1 MAKFFINRPI
11 FAIVLGLVIMIAG
24 GLCIPSLPVA
34 QFPQITPP
42 TVEVEINYPGANA
55 EEVEKSIA
63 AVVEPEVNGAEN
75 MIYFSSK
82 SSNDGRYLLLCTF
95 AVGTDLDLANVDINN
110 RVNKASPKLPPEAV
124 AAGISIKKKSPDML
138 LVVSLYSPDR
148 TYDETYLSNYASI
161 NLVDAIARTPGV
173 GSTMIIGQR
182 DYAMRL
188 WVRPDRLTKLGLTAS
203 DMAQVIREQ
212 NVLAPAGALG
222 QPPAKAGV
230 EFQYAVKVKGRLTKE
245 KEFENMVIRSLPDG
259 SILRVKD
266 LARTELAAKTYTS
279 YGRLNGVPATLII
292 VYQLPGANA
301 IDTANKLYALL
312 DQLKADFPPGIAYQI
327 SFDNTTFVRVGIKEV
342 LENLFEAI
350 LLVLLVIYIFL
361 GSLRPTLIPM
371 TTVPVALFGT
381 FVLFVPLGFSV
392 NTLTL
397 FALVLAVGN
406 VVDDSVVLVE
416 AIELNI
422 GRGMEPKKAAETAME
437 QLSGALVAS
446 TLVQAA
452 VFIPAAFMGGI
463 TGQLYRQFALTL
475 AGTMF
480 ISTLMAL
487 TLSPALCAMIL
498 KPRKETRGL
507 LGRFLRGFN
516 YSFDGLSARYSK
528 VIGIVLRRTV
538 LMLVLL
544 LAFVIVTGGFLK
556 VLPTSFVPDEDQ
568 GYFYAALNL
577 PDGASLERT
586 EALTNRAE
594 KFLQGLP
601 GVKEV
606 VTFGGLNV
614 LTNAYTSNNA
624 TLIVILKPWGE
635 RTSSETKL
643 AAIMAK
649 ARQEFGS
656 YPEAL
661 AIVFVPPPIPGLGSA
676 GGFQFELQD
685 RGGRTP
691 AELDQTARTFINV
704 AAQRPELINLFTGF
718 RATVPQI
725 ELDLDRDKAK
735 TLGVPINNV
744 FESLQIYLGGLQV
757 NDFNLFGR
765 TYKVMLQAEPE
776 FRASPENLKQIYMR
790 NAGGTMVPITTLVQ
804 IKSTTGPDLIQRY
817 NMYRTAEI
825 NGAPAPGY
833 SSGQALAAM
842 EQVAAA
848 NLPQG
853 FGHEW
858 TGTAFQEKQAGGAQ
872 AAIFILGLLFV
883 FLFLA
888 AQYESWSIP
897 FSILLAVPLGI
908 FGAFLGIWLRG
919 LVNDV
924 YVQVGLLMLIGLS
937 AKNAIL
943 VVEYA
948 KELYEEGRS
957 VYDAAFEASSLRFRP
972 IMMTAISSNL
982 GNIPLVV
989 ATGAGALARN
999 SLGTAVF
1006 AGYLVATV
1014 LGVFFV
1020 PVLYYAITKLS
1031 EKLFVRHAVLLEGEP
1046 AAAVI
1051 TGREQGG
1058 PS

>member
-11 FAIVLGLVIMIAG
+11 FAIVLSLMIMIAG
-24 GLCIPSLPVA
+24 ALCIPSLPVA
-34 QFPQITPP
+34 QYPQITPP

-95 AVGTDLDLANVDINN
+95 TVGTDLDLANVDINN
-110 RVNKASPKLPPEAV
+110 RVNKATPKLPPEAV

-138 LVVSLYSPDR
+138 LVVSLYSPDG
-148 TYDETYLSNYASI
+148 TYDDTYLSNYASI
-161 NLVDAIARTPGV
+161 NLVDAIARTTGV
-173 GSTMIIGQR
+173 GSTMIVGQR

-188 WVRPDRLTKLGLTAS
+188 WVRPDRLTKQGLTAS
-203 DMAQVIREQ
+203 DMARVIKEQ

-245 KEFENMVIRSLPDG
+245 EEFENMVIRSLPDG

-279 YGRLNGVPATLII
+279 YGRLNGVPATLVI

-301 IDTANKLYALL
+301 IDTANKLYVLL
-312 DQLKADFPPGIAYQI
+312 EQLKADFPPGIAYQI

-350 LLVLLVIYIFL
+350 ALVLLVIFLFL
-361 GSLRPTLIPM
+361 GSFRPTFIPM
-371 TTVPVALFGT
+371 TAVPVALLGT
-381 FVLFVPLGFSV
+381 FALFVPLGFSI

-397 FALVLAVGN
+397 FGLVLAVGN

-422 GRGMEPKKAAETAME
+422 GRGMKPKEAAETAMD

-452 VFIPAAFMGGI
+452 VFVPAAFMGGI

-475 AGTMF
+475 TATMF
-480 ISTLMAL
+480 ISTFTAL
-487 TLSPALCAMIL
+487 TLSPALCALIL
-498 KPRKETRGL
+498 KPRKESRGP
-507 LGRFLRGFN
+507 LGRFLGGFN
-516 YSFDGLSARYSK
+516 RSFDRLSGRYGIAVGL
-528 VIGIVLRRTV
+528 VLRRTV
-538 LMLVLL
+538 LMLLL
-544 LAFVIVTGGFLK
+544 LLVFCGGVGGLLK
-556 VLPTSFVPDEDQ
+556 ALPTSFVPDEDQ

-601 GVKEV
+601 GVQNV

-635 RTSSETKL
+635 RGSKETSL
-643 AAIMAK
+643 NAIMTRS
-649 ARQEFGS
+649 RQEFNS

-661 AIVFVPPPIPGLGSA
+661 AIVFLPPPIPGLGSA

-691 AELDQTARTFINV
+691 AELDQTTRTFMN
-704 AAQRPELINLFTGF
+704 AAAKRPELISLFTGF

-735 TLGVPINNV
+735 TLGIPINEI

-765 TYKVMLQAEPE
+765 TYKVMVQAEPE
-776 FRASPENLKQIYMR
+776 FRANPENLKQIYVR
-790 NAGGTMVPITTLVQ
+790 NADGAMVPLNTLVK
-804 IKSTTGPDLIQRY
+804 IAATTGPDLIQRY

-825 NGAPAPGY
+825 NGAAAPGY

-848 NLPQG
+848 DLPQG
-853 FGHEW
+853 YGHEW

-872 AAIFILGLLFV
+872 AVIFILGLLFV

-888 AQYESWSIP
+888 AQYESWAIP
-897 FSILLAVPLGI
+897 FAIIFAVPLGV
-908 FGAFLGIWLRG
+908 FGAFLGTWLRG

-943 VVEYA
+943 IVEYA

-957 VYDAAFEASSLRFRP
+957 LFDAAFEASRLRFRP

-1006 AGYLVATV
+1006 AGYLLATV

-1020 PVLYYAITKLS
+1020 PVLYYAILTLS
-1031 EKLFVRHAVLLEGEP
+1031 EKMRGRRISSSGPTPVPSHNP
-1046 AAAVI
+1046 
-1051 TGREQGG
+1051 GRETGG
-1058 PS
+1058 GS